1 MKYLILLIF
10 ITSLSC
16 KRSTDYSGS
25 WMSAGDNFENTLTLE
40 KVKGKQDTYKFSF
53 NGWRRSYDI
62 LAKQNIKFLGGM
74 DDEVFVIEVKENQA
88 VYSDDGREFSE
99 EFPLYNEGEERC
111 KLYFELTNNKIIVK
125 TESCHFIY
133 GGKGVLFDGV
143 YKKLNLSDK

>member
-1 MKYLILLIF
+1 MKYIILLIF

-16 KRSTDYSGS
+16 KRSTGYSGS

-40 KVKGKQDTYKFSF
+40 KVEGKQDTYKFSF
-53 NGWRRSYDI
+53 NGWRISYDV

-88 VYSDDGREFSE
+88 VYSDDVREFSE

-111 KLYFELTNNKIIVK
+111 KVYFEFNKDSIKVK
-125 TESCHFIY
+125 TRACSLVY
-133 GGKGVLFDGV
+133 GGFGVSFDGEYRV
-143 YKKLNLSDK
+143 L

>member
-1 MKYLILLIF
+1 MKYIILLIF

-25 WMSAGDNFENTLTLE
+25 WMSAGDNFENKLTLE
-40 KVKGKQDTYKFSF
+40 KVEGKQDRYKFSF
-53 NGWRRSYDI
+53 NGWRISYDV

-88 VYSDDGREFSE
+88 MYSDDGREFSE

-111 KLYFELTNNKIIVK
+111 ELYFEFTNNKIIVK

-143 YKKLNLSDK
+143 YKKLNLSDN

>member
-1 MKYLILLIF
+1 MKYTIILFFFTL
-10 ITSLSC
+10 LSC
-16 KRSTDYSGS
+16 KQSIDYSGS
-25 WMSAGDNFENTLTLE
+25 WKSAGDNFENTLTLE
-40 KVKGKQDTYKFSF
+40 KVEGKQDRYKFSF
-53 NGWRRSYDI
+53 NGWRISYDV

-74 DDEVFVIEVKENQA
+74 NDEVFVIEVKENQA

-143 YKKLNLSDK
+143 YKKLNLSDN

>member
-1 MKYLILLIF
+1 MKYIILLIF
-10 ITSLSC
+10 ITSLIFN
-16 KRSTDYSGS
+16 RSTDYSGS

-40 KVKGKQDTYKFSF
+40 KVKGKQDTYKFLF

-143 YKKLNLSDK
+143 YKKLNLSDN